1 MTESTADVYT
11 REKRNVVVKVWQEV
25 ANRTNGAGRLSHPDW
40 EGLPLAEPSP
50 SKKSVKDSLFSEPL
64 EEDFTVISPPKD
76 QPPPVLEEDDTGE
89 IQEVP
94 PLYTRQDTSR

>member
-25 ANRTNGAGRLSHPDW
+25 ANN
-40 EGLPLAEPSP
+40 LAEISMGGRMVQPSP

-94 PLYTRQDTSR
+94 PLPEEQDST